1 VTTFE
6 SDTLQSIRASGVSLS
21 VIAVDASQAETGD
34 FLVPL
39 VLAPELLFA
48 VDGSND
54 VSNFLPS
61 SSVAMPA
68 PATAGSRLT
77 GCVFQPARRCA

>member
-1 VTTFE
+1 
-6 SDTLQSIRASGVSLS
+6 
-21 VIAVDASQAETGD
+21 
-34 FLVPL
+34 
-39 VLAPELLFA
+39 LFA

-54 VSNFLPS
+54 VSKFLPS

-68 PATAGSRLT
+68 PATAGFRLT